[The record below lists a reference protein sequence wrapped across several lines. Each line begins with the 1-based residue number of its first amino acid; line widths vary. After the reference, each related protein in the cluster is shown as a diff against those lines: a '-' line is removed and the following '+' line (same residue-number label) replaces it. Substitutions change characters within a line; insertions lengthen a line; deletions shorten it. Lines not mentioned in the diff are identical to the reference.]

1 MRIHEKTATL
11 SQPFI
16 NIPFSHY
23 SGVLIVATKLMNMTM
38 LIWGMQ
44 SFSILCLRNLTA
56 KLARLGFQEGRDD
69 VGGGDDGVGDVVGDG
84 GDDDNVGDDSG
95 GVQCPAEMMVI
106 AVCQEAR
113 CHPAVPASQK
123 TVHHNEEEDK
133 DNKDRKVSPTPPSK
147 VCHCLPQNIFS
158 YLCECF

>member
-1 MRIHEKTATL
+1 MDSKKG
-11 SQPFI
+11 
-16 NIPFSHY
+16 NV
-23 SGVLIVATKLMNMTM
+23 G
-38 LIWGMQ
+38 
-44 SFSILCLRNLTA
+44 
-56 KLARLGFQEGRDD
+56 DD
-69 VGGGDDGVGDVVGDG
+69 IGGSVFNRDDGVGDVVGDG

-133 DNKDRKVSPTPPSK
+133 DNKDKEEEEDNDDKEEEEEAPRASD
-147 VCHCLPQNIFS
+147 
-158 YLCECF
+158 

>member
-1 MRIHEKTATL
+1 M
-11 SQPFI
+11 F
-16 NIPFSHY
+16 N
-23 SGVLIVATKLMNMTM
+23 
-38 LIWGMQ
+38 
-44 SFSILCLRNLTA
+44 
-56 KLARLGFQEGRDD
+56 RDD

-133 DNKDRKVSPTPPSK
+133 DNKDKEEEEEKQDARSTGSSLTENCPP
-147 VCHCLPQNIFS
+147 HRPQKFVIAHRQIYSHICANV
-158 YLCECF
+158 